1 MDVEPRFDS
10 LSALQ
15 KSDQPLLLIAD
26 SSNLAEQLAQLRL
39 GQLAELPEVAYSAGA
54 WTARRANGA
63 PVLVVSAENTAELES
78 LLRPLPHYGGQS
90 YVLFTAGRAVS
101 RGIWPLI
108 RGSLYLDLQDS
119 L

>member
-1 MDVEPRFDS
+1 MAH
-10 LSALQ
+10 SA
-15 KSDQPLLLIAD
+15 A
-26 SSNLAEQLAQLRL
+26 
-39 GQLAELPEVAYSAGA
+39 A

-63 PVLVVSAENTAELES
+63 PVLVVTAENVAELAS

-90 YVLFTAGRAVS
+90 YVLFAAGRAVS
-101 RGIWPLI
+101 RGIWPLT